1 MLILAIEAASPVTKL
16 WLITSHIP
24 LTPTLE
30 WESGR
35 NLADE
40 LLPALM
46 KLLNDTKVNLS
57 DLSGIVLYAGPGS
70 FTSLRIGHS
79 VANALASSLAI
90 PVISEKAENWL
101 EVGLKRLKGSENDR
115 IALPFYGSEA
125 NVTKPKA

>member
-1 MLILAIEAASPVTKL
+1 MILAIEAASPVTKL
-16 WLITSHIP
+16 RLFTEKASA
-24 LTPTLE
+24 LADLE

-40 LLPALM
+40 LLPQLI
-46 KLLNDTKVNLS
+46 KLLKDTQISL
-57 DLSGIVLYAGPGS
+57 DELTGIILFAGPGS

-90 PVISEKAENWL
+90 PVVSVKGPDWL
-101 EVGLKRLKGSENDR
+101 EDGVKRLHAGKNDK

-125 NVTKPKA
+125 NVSKPKA